1 MTDDLISSRASLA
14 KAMMILMGGLYT
26 TDSLPDCRI
35 SLEGKARRVI
45 YVTSCGVKV
54 GRWDA

>member
-35 SLEGKARRVI
+35 SLEGKAWLSHLCHQLR
-45 YVTSCGVKV
+45 C
-54 GRWDA
+54 